1 MIKVIQ
7 NLLAQI
13 AKTTP
18 LDDVV
23 TAIISSKICSDIL
36 FHKDFLDG
44 PCLRLSISKVL
55 GYTMMMGS
63 CLYKLPVLM
72 KIYKVKGGEGISPL
86 SVYLETT
93 AYLASLSYNYVKGN
107 PISTYGDLV
116 ASTSQNMLII
126 FLLWTM
132 GVGKGKQLSLQHKT
146 AAAAGALLF
155 LSLLRYTPS
164 NYQHLIVTYSIVVL
178 ILSRLPQIISNFR
191 TRDVGVQSAIT
202 WGNAVLGA
210 AAKSYTTLIETRDPL
225 LVGGSLVAL
234 VLNAILLT
242 QVLLF
247 KNSHVASLQAS
258 KSSSGSK
265 NRALI
270 ATPMKETTTTSSRVT
285 RSTAKKR

>member
-13 AKTTP
+13 AKQTP
-18 LDDVV
+18 LDDIV
-23 TAIISSKICSDIL
+23 TSIISSKICSDIL

-44 PCLRLSISKVL
+44 PCLRLSISKAL
-55 GYTMMMGS
+55 GYTMMLGS

-116 ASTSQNMLII
+116 ASSSQNMLII

-132 GVGKGKQLSLQHKT
+132 GTGKGVQLPLQHKIT
-146 AAAAGALLF
+146 AATGALLF
-155 LSLLRYTPS
+155 LSLLRYMPME
-164 NYQHLIVTYSIVVL
+164 YQHLIVSYSIVVL
-178 ILSRLPQIISNFR
+178 ILSRLPQIVSNF

-225 LVGGSLVAL
+225 LVGGSLIAL

-247 KNSHVASLQAS
+247 KDRTKSTAALRKKKGSLG
-258 KSSSGSK
+258 SS
-265 NRALI
+265 A
-270 ATPMKETTTTSSRVT
+270 AAVTPTKEAPSTSSRLT
-285 RSTAKKR
+285 RSTAKKS